1 MKIEISENES
11 AALALLKSSGVPI
24 LEAAQLTCTA
34 LKIGRGKVKRALRCL
49 TEGEKALK
57 QQERTVSFEKAVEF
71 ALEARRDRRTRTVY
85 DFRYFTRRF
94 MKRCKGLAAR
104 RVRSI
109 TPQECAGY
117 IEQAF
122 DTPRQRQKARLIL
135 SGVFGTAVKRGWCD
149 ANPVA
154 RVEAPRVV
162 EQQVPILTPQEI
174 GEITTTA
181 ESYQSGSCA
190 AAVGMMLYAGIRPH
204 EVARLTWAQVD
215 LRERAIYI
223 LPRHSKTGGA
233 RRVTI
238 HNPLLRILW
247 RHTHA
252 DNETIC
258 PPNWLHHWRELRRSA
273 GWDSPARR
281 WPQDALRH
289 TFASY
294 HLSYFRSFAELQLEI
309 GHRDAT
315 LLRTRYVDQR
325 GVVNAREFWNALNLA
340 EREIFS
346 AQQNLSPPNEEILS
360 ILAVGR

>member
-1 MKIEISENES
+1 MRIELTENDF
-11 AALALLKSSGVPI
+11 AALTLLKSTGVPS
-24 LEAAQLTCTA
+24 LEAAQLACA
-34 LKIGRGKVKRALRCL
+34 AIKAGRGKIKRAMKCIAAGAD
-49 TEGEKALK
+49 TLK
-57 QQERTVSFEKAVEF
+57 LQERTVPFEKAVEA
-71 ALEARRDRRTRTVY
+71 ALEARKDRRTRTVY

-94 MKRCKGLAAR
+94 MKRCPGLAKR

-109 TPQECAGY
+109 TPQECAAF

-122 DTPRQRQKARLIL
+122 NTPRQRQKARLIL

-181 ESYQSGSCA
+181 ETYQDGSCA

-215 LRERAIYI
+215 LREQAIYI

-238 HNPLLRILW
+238 HKPLMRIL
-247 RHTHA
+247 RAHKRA
-252 DNETIC
+252 NGERIC
-258 PPNWLHHWRELRRSA
+258 PANWLYHWRELRRAA

-294 HLSYFRSFAELQLEI
+294 HLSYFRSVADLQLEI

-315 LLRTRYVDQR
+315 RLRTRSVDQR
-325 GVVNAREFWNALNLA
+325 GVKFPSCFWAA
-340 EREIFS
+340 
-346 AQQNLSPPNEEILS
+346 
-360 ILAVGR
+360 

>member
-1 MKIEISENES
+1 MNGNNTEIDT
-11 AALALLKSSGVPI
+11 AALAVLKSTGINI
-24 LEAAQLTCTA
+24 LEAAILAKEA
-34 LKIGRGKVKRALRCL
+34 LDAGRGKIRRARKCLAAGVDVLR
-49 TEGEKALK
+49 
-57 QQERTVSFEKAVEF
+57 QQEKTVTFEKAVKV
-71 ALEARRDRRTRTVY
+71 ALEARKDRRVRTVY

-94 MKRCKGLAAR
+94 MLRCKGLAAR

-135 SGVFGTAVKRGWCD
+135 SGVFGTAMKRGWCEM
-149 ANPVA
+149 NPVA

-162 EQQVPILTPQEI
+162 EKQIPILTPQEI
-174 GEITTTA
+174 SDLQLA
-181 ESYQSGSCA
+181 ASSYRGGSCA
-190 AAVGMMLYAGIRPH
+190 AAVGMMLYSGIRPH
-204 EVARLTWAQVD
+204 EVSRLSWAQVD
-215 LRERAIYI
+215 LREQAIYI

-238 HNPLLRILW
+238 HKPLLRIL
-247 RHTHA
+247 RAHQRA
-252 DNETIC
+252 DGEMIC
-258 PPNWLHHWRELRRSA
+258 PANWLHHWRELRRTA
-273 GWDSPARR
+273 GWNSPARR

-294 HLSYFRSFAELQLEI
+294 HLSYFRCFAELQLEI

-325 GVVNAREFWNALNLA
+325 GVQAAARFWAATQGKREKKQGTRAYAPAL
-340 EREIFS
+340 
-346 AQQNLSPPNEEILS
+346 
-360 ILAVGR
+360 GRK

>member
-1 MKIEISENES
+1 MNGNNTEIDT
-11 AALALLKSSGVPI
+11 AALAVLKSTGINI
-24 LEAAQLTCTA
+24 LEAAILAKEA
-34 LKIGRGKVKRALRCL
+34 LDAGRGKIRRARKCLAAGVDVLR
-49 TEGEKALK
+49 
-57 QQERTVSFEKAVEF
+57 QRERTVSFATAAEA
-71 ALEARRDRRTRTVY
+71 ALEARKDRRVRTVY

-94 MKRCKGLAAR
+94 MKRCPGLAKR
-104 RVRSI
+104 RIRSI
-109 TPQECAGY
+109 TPQECAGF

-174 GEITTTA
+174 SDLQLA
-181 ESYQSGSCA
+181 ASSYRGGSCA

-204 EVARLTWAQVD
+204 EVARLSWAQVD

-223 LPRHSKTGGA
+223 LPRHSKTGGS

-238 HNPLLRILW
+238 HKPLMRIL
-247 RHTHA
+247 RAHKRE
-252 DNETIC
+252 DGEMIC
-258 PPNWLHHWRELRRSA
+258 PANWLHHWRELRRAA
-273 GWDSPARR
+273 GWDSPAHR

-325 GVVNAREFWNALNLA
+325 PVVNAGAFWGTRRKLA
-340 EREIFS
+340 
-346 AQQNLSPPNEEILS
+346 A
-360 ILAVGR
+360 

>member
-1 MKIEISENES
+1 MRIELTENEF
-11 AALALLKSSGVPI
+11 AALTLLKSTGVPS
-24 LEAAQLTCTA
+24 LDAAQLACA
-34 LKIGRGKVKRALRCL
+34 AIKAGRGKIKRALKCINVGAD
-49 TEGEKALK
+49 ELK
-57 QQERTVSFEKAVEF
+57 KQERTVSFEKAVEA
-71 ALEARRDRRTRTVY
+71 ALEARRERRVRTIY

-94 MKRCKGLAAR
+94 MKRCPGLAR
-104 RVRSI
+104 RKVRAIS
-109 TPQECAGY
+109 PQECAQY

-174 GEITTTA
+174 EQITTTA
-181 ESYQSGSCA
+181 EKYQDGSCA

-223 LPRHSKTGGA
+223 LPQHSKTGGA

-238 HNPLLRILW
+238 HKPLMKILR
-247 RHTHA
+247 RYQGSPP
-252 DNETIC
+252 EKKIC
-258 PPNWLHHWRELRRSA
+258 PPDWLHHWRELRKAA
-273 GWDSPARR
+273 GWNTPAHP

-294 HLSYFRSFAELQLEI
+294 HLSHFRSYAELQVEI

-325 GVVNAREFWNALNLA
+325 GVRS
-340 EREIFS
+340 S
-346 AQQNLSPPNEEILS
+346 AQFW
-360 ILAVGR
+360 AA

>member
-1 MKIEISENES
+1 MMNNEQNIEQ
-11 AALALLKSSGVPI
+11 AALVILKSTGISI
-24 LEAAQLTCTA
+24 LEAAMIAKETLEAGGSRLRQKGDFSVYAEVHTSEATARRA
-34 LKIGRGKVKRALRCL
+34 LKRCKKIIALGAEALR
-49 TEGEKALK
+49 
-57 QQERTVSFEKAVEF
+57 QQERTVSFEKAVAA

-94 MKRCKGLAAR
+94 MKRCPGLSKR
-104 RVRSI
+104 RVRAM

-174 GEITTTA
+174 EQITTTA
-181 ESYQSGSCA
+181 ETYQGGSCA

-215 LRERAIYI
+215 LQERAIYI

-238 HNPLLRILW
+238 HKPLQRILQKH
-247 RHTHA
+247 RKNDTK
-252 DNETIC
+252 TIC
-258 PPNWLHHWRELRRSA
+258 PPNWLHHWRELRRAA
-273 GWDSPARR
+273 GWDTPARR

-294 HLSYFRSFAELQLEI
+294 HLSYFRSFTELQLEI

-325 GVVNAREFWNALNLA
+325 AVMNAKAFWECRGQLA
-340 EREIFS
+340 
-346 AQQNLSPPNEEILS
+346 A
-360 ILAVGR
+360 

>member
-1 MKIEISENES
+1 MRIELTENDF
-11 AALALLKSSGVPI
+11 AALTLLKSTGVPS
-24 LEAAQLTCTA
+24 LEAAQLACA
-34 LKIGRGKVKRALRCL
+34 AIKAGRGKIKRAMKCIAAGAD
-49 TEGEKALK
+49 TLK
-57 QQERTVSFEKAVEF
+57 LQEQTVPFEKAVEA
-71 ALEARRDRRTRTVY
+71 ALEARKDRRTRTVY

-94 MKRCKGLAAR
+94 MKRCPGLAKR

-109 TPQECAGY
+109 TPQECAAF

-181 ESYQSGSCA
+181 ETYQDGSCA

-215 LRERAIYI
+215 LREQAIYI

-238 HNPLLRILW
+238 HKPLMRIL
-247 RHTHA
+247 RAHKRA
-252 DNETIC
+252 NGERIC
-258 PPNWLHHWRELRRSA
+258 PANWLYHWRELRRAA

-325 GVVNAREFWNALNLA
+325 GVKFPSCFWAA
-340 EREIFS
+340 
-346 AQQNLSPPNEEILS
+346 
-360 ILAVGR
+360 

>member
-1 MKIEISENES
+1 MRIELTENDF
-11 AALALLKSSGVPI
+11 AALTLLKSTGVPS
-24 LEAAQLTCTA
+24 LAAAQLACTA
-34 LKIGRGKVKRALRCL
+34 LKIGRGKVKRALKCL
-49 TEGEKALK
+49 TAGDEALR
-57 QQERTVSFEKAVEF
+57 QQERTVSFEKAVEA
-71 ALEARRDRRTRTVY
+71 ALEARKDRRTRTVY

-94 MKRCKGLAAR
+94 MKRCPGLAKR
-104 RVRSI
+104 RIRAM

-135 SGVFGTAVKRGWCD
+135 SGVFGTAVKRGWCA
-149 ANPVA
+149 ANPVV

-162 EQQVPILTPQEI
+162 EQPVPILSPQEI
-174 GEITTTA
+174 ERITTTA
-181 ESYQSGSCA
+181 ETYQGGSCA

-204 EVARLTWAQVD
+204 EVARLSWEQVD
-215 LRERAIYI
+215 LQERAIYI

-238 HNPLLRILW
+238 HRPLLRIL
-247 RHTHA
+247 RAHKRA
-252 DNETIC
+252 NGERIC
-258 PPNWLHHWRELRRSA
+258 PANWLHHWRELRRAA

-294 HLSYFRSFAELQLEI
+294 HLSHFRSYAELQLEI

-325 GVVNAREFWNALNLA
+325 GVRNAPRFWGKS
-340 EREIFS
+340 ERSEDIV
-346 AQQNLSPPNEEILS
+346 A
-360 ILAVGR
+360 A